1 MPSILPTLGNTAGQ
15 QWDLKSLGFVGIRS
29 ASGTHYNAPGLK
41 PALHTRSAS
50 GGAAPSSVSV
60 PRVGLVNGGSCSSN
74 MNWTYG
80 TRTAS
85 PFGPPGSAD
94 IFVGGI
100 SKQSMFSS
108 TYLLQGIWPPDP
120 GEDWAYETTSR
131 DYYAVIWW
139 NAVQGD
145 SSMYPEELR
154 YPTDYQ
160 ELWFTAQLISRPR
173 FHSDSPGSGVALIG
187 DMCVFQG
194 YKNQVRMVDGYRVD
208 SQTVRFGM
216 YAQEECTQGMYL
228 HKMVALNSH
237 EGVSGPFD
245 STPMHCRTADG
256 DGESLPGWQTS
267 GPVCYFEFAR
277 RAGVPPRP
285 TTPQI
290 PRPHHPFPEGGC
302 YPWPFGN
309 GNTRP
314 SPRPR
319 PTTTPPTGGGG
330 GGTSTEKPILSSADC
345 GSCSVTSRPFLRGRV
360 NGSGVPA
367 TVEMYNTSNY
377 PLSGF
382 TSAVRMSI
390 RAPIKQFGYRVGE
403 IFFWAAINNS
413 GQLKGLSDP
422 VYVDNTSSGSE
433 RTLLE
438 CNPASTTSTQPAT
451 PSSAFVKYDLI
462 PVYVRRTTENIAAAN
477 ADSISWSEQRLIDL
491 KNKIGTIEFN
501 PVTLTFQNVNLTSH
515 SFSTISRTITA
526 ANYDQSATP
535 SVLYVPSDGWR
546 PFKPLILNDGT
557 QNIAWINQGANYT
570 NNSSICYDVEWLTV
584 EPGVSGYG
592 DYTDIIPGTLDAS
605 PAWVYTANTHPL
617 TGHLD
622 TLASF
627 QGAITMQRALSR
639 PRDRLPLAGGLTGGS
654 QHYDHQP
661 RKYTTFQNSL
671 ASRLKGL
678 DSGHAFKSD
687 VYELSGTVYSITPN
701 RYIQTDD
708 VITVAS
714 RVQTDHNSNDWN
726 IADFADFRSLSAIDF
741 ALFLQTIPNT
751 FSVTSPLTADYKA
764 LELIGFCTYNGSL
777 TAADGNHYCAAI
789 ARSNLPTWCTPVTAI
804 GGEYENF
811 VVCTSGCDLVLPYIT
826 YKNK

>member
-15 QWDLKSLGFVGIRS
+15 QWDLTRLSFHGLSNAAGVFEN
-29 ASGTHYNAPGLK
+29 ASDCEPDDARTC
-41 PALHTRSAS
+41 T
-50 GGAAPSSVSV
+50 GGAAPASVSV
-60 PRVGLVNGGSCSSN
+60 PTQGMAGHGGPSCSPN
-74 MNWTYG
+74 MNWTFG
-80 TRTAS
+80 HRS
-85 PFGPPGSAD
+85 EGPWGPPTGAD
-94 IFVGGI
+94 VFVGGI
-100 SKQSMFSS
+100 SKEPLFTS
-108 TYLLQGIWPPDP
+108 TYVLEGATDPDP
-120 GEDWAYETTSR
+120 GEDQEWETTSR
-131 DYYAVIWW
+131 SYYAAIWW
-139 NAVQGD
+139 NAVQN
-145 SSMYPEELR
+145 SQAMEPETLR
-154 YPTDYQ
+154 YPEDETGI
-160 ELWFTAQLISRPR
+160 WITVQLMSRPR
-173 FHSDSPGSGVALIG
+173 YGDGSIGSGAAAVG
-187 DMCVFQG
+187 DMIAFQG
-194 YKNQVRMVDGYRVD
+194 YKTATSMSEGYPIFGGG
-208 SQTVRFGM
+208 VRFGM
-216 YAQEECTQGMYL
+216 YAHEECTQGIYL
-228 HKMVALNSH
+228 QTIIAMDAH
-237 EGVSGPFD
+237 SGTAK
-245 STPMHCRTADG
+245 SAVPMHCRRAAADCSVPSNWG
-256 DGESLPGWQTS
+256 TS
-267 GPVCYFEFAR
+267 GPVCYLEFHP
-277 RAGVPPRP
+277 RAQFTPRP
-285 TTPQI
+285 STPQI
-290 PRPHHPFPEGGC
+290 PRPGPMGGGGQCGGTWPLGNEG
-302 YPWPFGN
+302 
-309 GNTRP
+309 TRP
-314 SPRPR
+314 SPRPQ

-345 GSCSVTSRPFLRGRV
+345 GSCSVTSRPFLRGAV
-360 NGSGVPA
+360 NGSGVPT

-390 RAPIKQFGYRVGE
+390 RAPIKQFGYRVGD

-438 CNPASTTSTQPAT
+438 CKPASTTSTLPSTPA
-451 PSSAFVKYDLI
+451 SAFVKYDLI

-592 DYTDIIPGTLDAS
+592 DSTDIIPGTLDAS
-605 PAWVYTANTHPL
+605 PSWMYTANTHAL
-617 TGHLD
+617 TGHVD
-622 TLASF
+622 TYSSF
-627 QGAITMQRALSR
+627 QGAITMQRSLSR
-639 PRDRLPLAGGLTGGS
+639 PRDRLPVASGLTGGS

-661 RKYTTFQNSL
+661 RKYTTYQNSR
-671 ASRLKGL
+671 ASQLKGL
-678 DSGHAFKSD
+678 NSGHTFASG
-687 VYELSGTVYSITPN
+687 VNELSGTIYSITPN
-701 RYIQTDD
+701 KYIQTDD

-714 RVQTDHNSNDWN
+714 RVQTEHNSNDWN
-726 IADFADFRSLSAIDF
+726 IADFTDFRSLSAIDF
-741 ALFLQTIPNT
+741 AMFLATIPNT
-751 FSVTSPLTADYKA
+751 FSVNSPLSADYKA